1 MPELSVVIVATDSE
15 QRTVLQVL
23 VDGTSV
29 ARTVHTCAT
38 FPVAAADP
46 ITRRVRGAN
55 PDVTLVDIPPDNT
68 PMALRAIELLH
79 QEMPDSAVFAIG
91 NLNQPQVI
99 VSAMRSGAREFI
111 ERPTTT
117 TDLLEAFVRLT
128 AAQRRGRK
136 EGPRGKVFSV
146 LNAKGGSGATT
157 VAVNLALALQSA
169 HGQTALVDLAPLG
182 HAALHLNLKPVFT
195 VADATRNLH
204 RMDAS
209 LLESFMVRHNSGL
222 QLLAGTNVP
231 AAVDPSAAE
240 FVRLFDMLVNHYR
253 YVVVDA
259 STRFDAASRLIANL
273 SECVLLVACTDV
285 ASLWSAARV
294 QQYLGETGTRERVR
308 LVLNRFRKVPGFSEA
323 DAEAAAGA
331 KLLWRVPNQY
341 FAVSTAIDR
350 GTPLMEQS
358 HTEIAR
364 CFAGLAQELTRND
377 VDVKR
382 AAWSLFKTV

>member
-1 MPELSVVIVATDSE
+1 MPELSVVIVAVDNE

-29 ARTVHTCAT
+29 ARTIHTCAS

-46 ITRRVRGAN
+46 VMRRVQSAS
-55 PDVTLVDIPPDNT
+55 PEVLLVDIPGDNAAT
-68 PMALRAIELLH
+68 AMRAIELLH
-79 QEMPDSAVFAIG
+79 QELPECAVFAIG

-99 VSAMRSGAREFI
+99 VSAMRAGAREYI

-128 AAQRRGRK
+128 TAQRRVQK
-136 EGPRGKVFSV
+136 DGPRGKVFTV
-146 LNAKGGSGATT
+146 VNAKGGSGATT
-157 VAVNLALALQSA
+157 VAVNLALALQAA

-182 HAALHLNLKPVFT
+182 HTALHLNLKPLFT
-195 VADATRNLH
+195 LADATRNLH
-204 RMDAS
+204 RMDSS
-209 LLESFMVRHNSGL
+209 LLESFMTRHGGGL
-222 QLLAGTNVP
+222 QLLAGTNAP
-231 AAVDPSAAE
+231 ASIEPSTTE
-240 FVRLFDMLVNHYR
+240 FVRLFDMLVTHYR
-253 YVVVDA
+253 YVVVDN
-259 STRFDAASRLIANL
+259 SSRLDAGSRLVANL

-294 QQYLGETGTRERVR
+294 QQYLGETGHRDRVR

-323 DAEAAAGA
+323 DAENAAGI

-341 FAVSTAIDR
+341 FAISSAIDR
-350 GTPLMEQS
+350 GTPVMEQS

-364 CFAGLAQELTRND
+364 CFSGLANELTRND
-377 VDVKR
+377 ADVKR
-382 AAWSLFKTV
+382 AHWSLFKTV